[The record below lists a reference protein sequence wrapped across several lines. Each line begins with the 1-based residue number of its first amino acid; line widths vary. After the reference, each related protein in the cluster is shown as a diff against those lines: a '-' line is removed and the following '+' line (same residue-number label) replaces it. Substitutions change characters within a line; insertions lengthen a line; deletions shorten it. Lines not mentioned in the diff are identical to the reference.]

1 VNASVSVLPVWD
13 DLRQS
18 SLGFYFE
25 LYNRDWVAY
34 AIHPVE
40 DRTTRLGVFGSAEA
54 AIGAIQGWHV
64 AAKDQI

>member
-1 VNASVSVLPVWD
+1 LH
-13 DLRQS
+13 QS